1 MRSGKVWIFLSI
13 LLVVLILGTQNTY
26 GYARGRVTPSG
37 NGDTCPNG
45 SNPCVGL
52 SSGGLLEVGN
62 GTTIT
67 EYSLFG
73 VEGVTDGST
82 VTFSFSSF
90 PGVDASGA
98 NYFNILECGSDPT
111 SASNLPGI
119 YTTGGQ
125 NLNILCSQEGVT
137 TISEVDNIGAGTIAL
152 TFSGNLLSS
161 TWGFA
166 ELQSP
171 GAPQLEGIQLS
182 IPTPEPASLSLLAAG
197 LIGLGVIR
205 RKRTA

>member
-1 MRSGKVWIFLSI
+1 MHSGKVWVFLSI
-13 LLVVLILGTQNTY
+13 FLVVLILGTQNTY
-26 GYARGRVTPSG
+26 GYTKGYITPSG
-37 NGDTCPNG
+37 NGDLCPNG
-45 SNPCVGL
+45 SDPCVGL
-52 SSGGLLEVGN
+52 SPEGLLEVGN

-73 VEGVTDGST
+73 VGGVTDGSR

-98 NYFNILECGSDPT
+98 NYFNILGCGSDP
-111 SASNLPGI
+111 SGVSNLPGI
-119 YTTGGQ
+119 YTSLGK
-125 NLNILCSQEGVT
+125 NLNILCSQLGTT

-152 TFSGNLLSS
+152 TFDGNLLSS

-205 RKRTA
+205 RKRAA

>member
-1 MRSGKVWIFLSI
+1 MHIRKIWIFLSI
-13 LLVVLILGTQNTY
+13 FFLVLILGTQNSY
-26 GYARGRVTPSG
+26 GYTRGYITPSG
-37 NGDTCPNG
+37 NGDLCPNG
-45 SNPCVGL
+45 SDPCVGL
-52 SSGGLLEVGN
+52 SPGGLLEVGN

-67 EYSLFG
+67 EYSLFSA
-73 VEGVTDGST
+73 EGVTDGST

-98 NYFNILECGSDPT
+98 NYFNILECGSDP
-111 SASNLPGI
+111 SGASNLPGI
-119 YTTGGQ
+119 YTSGGK
-125 NLNILCSQEGVT
+125 NLNIACSQVGTT
-137 TISEVDNIGAGTIAL
+137 TISEVDNIVAGTIAL

-166 ELQSP
+166 ELQSA

-182 IPTPEPASLSLLAAG
+182 VPTPEPASLSFLAAG

-205 RKRTA
+205 RKRAA